1 MDVNVAGLLAVAAV
15 TEPDKIALSE
25 AATGRAITWRGLHD
39 LADDF
44 ARGLSSAGMVAGYRV
59 LLATTNRIEFV
70 AAYLGTLR
78 AGLIAVPVNPH
89 SATGEMLRMITDS
102 GARLVVADDSTISM
116 VRAAVAGL
124 GEAIAASDE
133 GGARDLVSPRIVTAG
148 SVAESG
154 EWVWDE
160 FLRHE
165 GEVPTGRPDPEATA
179 VLLYTSGT
187 SGRPRGAMLSHRS
200 LLANIDQVARVE
212 PSMIQGTDV
221 VLGVLPL
228 FHVYGLNAVLGQVM
242 RQHARLVLVDR
253 FDPEGVLDLVQDEA
267 ISVLPVAPA
276 AFAHWMQTPRLPE
289 ELEPVRLVLSGSAP
303 LSRELAEEFTRRTGL
318 PIHEGYGLTEASPV
332 VTTTLISKDPEPG
345 SVGAALPGIEIKLV
359 EESGHEPEGDDGGEI
374 WIRGDNVFSGYWP
387 DGADGPDDHGWLPTG
402 DVGYLD
408 GNGDLHLVDR
418 VKELVIVSG
427 FNVYPS
433 EVEDVIGE
441 LAAVRE
447 VAVIGADDA
456 DTGEAV
462 VAYVTPAGEIDP
474 AALAQ
479 QVRER
484 CAERLARFKQPSH
497 IHVVDELPLTV
508 TGKVQKGRLRATER
522 RRALGLLE

>member
-1 MDVNVAGLLAVAAV
+1 MDANVAGLLAVAAV

-25 AATGRAITWRGLHD
+25 AATGRAVTWHGLHQ

-44 ARGLSSAGMVAGYRV
+44 ARGLSGAGLVAGYRV
-59 LLATTNRIEFV
+59 MLAMTNQIEFV

-78 AGLIAVPVNPH
+78 AGMIAVPVNPH
-89 SATGEMLRMITDS
+89 SATGEMLRMIMDS
-102 GARLVVADDSTISM
+102 GARLVVVDDSTISM

-133 GGARDLVSPRIVTAG
+133 GEARNLVSPRIVTAG
-148 SVAESG
+148 SVSEPG
-154 EWVWDE
+154 EWLWEE
-160 FLRHE
+160 FLRHD
-165 GEVPTGRPDPEATA
+165 GEVPAGRPDPEATA

-187 SGRPRGAMLSHRS
+187 SGRPRGAMLSHRA
-200 LLANIDQVARVE
+200 LLANIDQVAAVE
-212 PSMIQGTDV
+212 PPMIQGRDV

-253 FDPEGVLDLVQDEA
+253 FEPEGILNLIQDEA

-276 AFAHWMQTPRLPE
+276 AFAHWMQTPGISE
-289 ELEPVRLVLSGSAP
+289 ELQPVRLVLSGSAP
-303 LSRELAEEFTRRTGL
+303 LSAELAARFTESTGL
-318 PIHEGYGLTEASPV
+318 PIHQGYGLTEAAPV
-332 VTTTLISKDPEPG
+332 VTTTLISQEPVAG
-345 SVGAALPGIEIKLV
+345 SVGAVLPGIEIKLV
-359 EESGHEPEGDDGGEI
+359 EDDGRESEGDDAGEI
-374 WIRGDNVFSGYWP
+374 WIRGENLFSGYWP
-387 DGADGPDDHGWLPTG
+387 DGADGPDAEGWFPTG
-402 DVGYLD
+402 DVGSLD
-408 GNGDLHLVDR
+408 DKGGLHLVDR

-441 LAAVRE
+441 LASVRE
-447 VAVIGADDA
+447 AAVIGAA
-456 DTGEAV
+456 DERTGESV
-462 VAYVTPAGEIDP
+462 VAYVTPAVDVDP
-474 AALAQ
+474 AALEAE
-479 QVRER
+479 VRER
-484 CAERLARFKQPSH
+484 CASRLARFKQPSRIH
-497 IHVVDELPLTV
+497 IVDELPLTV